1 MRQARD
7 GIPLWVNRACR
18 VLRPVA
24 LTLMLLADATLASA
38 QPYPS
43 RPIRIVVPL
52 PPGSN
57 GDLMPRI
64 LGQHLSAKL
73 GQPVVIEN
81 RSGAAQ
87 NLGAEYVSRTEPD
100 GYTLLATP
108 QGPLVISPSFVPN
121 LAFDPSQFVPVTIMA
136 KLPYILVV
144 HPKVPVTTFAEFI
157 AYAKANPG
165 KLNYGT
171 PGLGSSSHL
180 TGEMLKLASGIEM
193 THVPYAGLAPALTDL
208 LAGHTD
214 VMIANLDSS
223 LAQVQEGKLK
233 GLAVTGEKR
242 APEVPGLP
250 AIAETYPEV
259 VSTSWFAVVAPPRT
273 PSEIAA
279 KLSRAFAEILREPEV
294 ERKWREMTLTPV
306 GGTPEEVGAF
316 LKLETERWRKVI
328 VSGGIKRQ

>member
-1 MRQARD
+1 MQMKAA
-7 GIPLWVNRACR
+7 GH
-18 VLRPVA
+18 A
-24 LTLMLLADATLASA
+24 LGCIAFALLLLASPTPASA
-38 QPYPS
+38 QTYPS
-43 RPIRIVVPL
+43 RLIRIVVPL

-64 LGQHLSAKL
+64 LGQHLATKL

-87 NLGAEYVSRTEPD
+87 NLGAEYVSRAEPD

-121 LAFDPSQFVPVTIMA
+121 LAFDPSQFVPITIMA

-144 HPKVPVTTFAEFI
+144 HPKLPVATFAEFI

-180 TGEMLKLASGIEM
+180 TGEMLKLASNIEM
-193 THVPYAGLAPALTDL
+193 THVPYGGLAPALTDL

-214 VMIANLDSS
+214 VMTANLDSV

-233 GLAVTGEKR
+233 GLAVTSEKR
-242 APEVPGLP
+242 APEVPNLP
-250 AIAETYPEV
+250 AMAETYPEV
-259 VSTSWFAVVAPPRT
+259 VSTSWFAVVAPPKT
-273 PSEIAA
+273 PPDIAD

-294 ERKWREMTLTPV
+294 EKKWREMALTPV
-306 GGTPEEVGAF
+306 GGTPDEVGAF
-316 LKLETERWRKVI
+316 LKAETARWRKVI

>member
-1 MRQARD
+1 MRIKLA
-7 GIPLWVNRACR
+7 GRA
-18 VLRPVA
+18 LAPMALA
-24 LTLMLLADATLASA
+24 LTLLAGTSLAPA
-38 QPYPS
+38 QTYPS

-52 PPGSN
+52 PPGAN

-64 LGQHLSAKL
+64 LGQHLSARL

-87 NLGAEYVSRTEPD
+87 NLGAEYVFRAEPD

-108 QGPLVISPSFVPN
+108 QGPLVISPSFVPK
-121 LAFDPSQFVPVTIMA
+121 LGFEPAQFVPITIMA

-144 HPKVPVTTFAEFI
+144 HPKVPVATLAELI
-157 AYAKANPG
+157 AYAKAHPG
-165 KLNYGT
+165 KLNVGS

-180 TGEMLKLASGIEM
+180 TGEMLKLAAGIEM

-223 LAQVQEGKLK
+223 LSQVQEGKLR
-233 GLAVTGEKR
+233 GLAVTGETR
-242 APEVPGLP
+242 APELPGLP
-250 AIAETYPEV
+250 AVAESYPEV
-259 VSTSWFAVVAPPRT
+259 VSTSWFAVVAPPKT
-273 PSEIAA
+273 PAEIAE

-294 ERKWREMTLTPV
+294 EKKWREMALTPV
-306 GGTPEEVGAF
+306 GGTPDEVGAF
-316 LKLETERWRKVI
+316 LKAETARWRHVI

>member
-1 MRQARD
+1 MPMQQT
-7 GIPLWVNRACR
+7 GRALGLF
-18 VLRPVA
+18 VFA
-24 LTLMLLADATLASA
+24 ITLMAGAGFAAA
-38 QPYPS
+38 QSYPT

-64 LGQHLSAKL
+64 LGQHLATKL

-87 NLGAEYVSRTEPD
+87 NLGAEYVSRAEPD

-121 LAFDPSQFVPVTIMA
+121 LPFDPSQFVPVTIMA

-144 HPKVPVTTFAEFI
+144 HPRVPVNTFAEFI

-180 TGEMLKLASGIEM
+180 TGEMLKLASGIAM
-193 THVPYAGLAPALTDL
+193 THVPYAGLAPAITDL

-214 VMIANLDSS
+214 VMTANLDSV
-223 LAQVQEGKLK
+223 LAQVQDGKLR
-233 GLAVTGEKR
+233 GLAVTSDKR
-242 APEVPGLP
+242 APELPALP

-259 VSTSWFAVVAPPRT
+259 VSTSWFAVVAPPKT
-273 PSEIAA
+273 PPEIAQ
-279 KLSRAFAEILREPEV
+279 KLSQAFAEILREPEV
-294 ERKWREMTLTPV
+294 EKKWREMALTPV
-306 GGTPEEVGAF
+306 GGTPDEVGAF
-316 LKLETERWRKVI
+316 LKAETARWRKVI